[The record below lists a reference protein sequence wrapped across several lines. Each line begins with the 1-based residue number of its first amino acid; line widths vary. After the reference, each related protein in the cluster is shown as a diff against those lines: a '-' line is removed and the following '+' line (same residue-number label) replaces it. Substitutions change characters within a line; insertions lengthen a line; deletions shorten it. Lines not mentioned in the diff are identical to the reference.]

1 MDSSLTLCKKS
12 HSILKPKIRIVHIF
26 APEIIKTDPSNFRQL
41 VQLLTGKPEKK
52 KKKKKQ
58 QQQVALMAEET
69 EMKNMERLKEEKE
82 EEEEERK
89 AWMLRNSGG
98 SLTDFGEVDEL
109 FF

>member
-1 MDSSLTLCKKS
+1 MDSKLTLCKKS

-41 VQLLTGKPEKK
+41 VQLLTGKPESKKMKK
-52 KKKKKQ
+52 KL
-58 QQQVALMAEET
+58 QQVALMAEET
-69 EMKNMERLKEEKE
+69 DMKNEERLKE

-89 AWMLRNSGG
+89 NSGG
-98 SLTDFGEVDEL
+98 SLTDFGDVDDL

>member
-1 MDSSLTLCKKS
+1 MDSKLTLCKKS
-12 HSILKPKIRIVHIF
+12 HTLLKPKIRIVHIF

-41 VQLLTGKPEKK
+41 VQLLTGKPER

-69 EMKNMERLKEEKE
+69 ERKNKERLKE

-89 AWMLRNSGG
+89 NSGG
-98 SLTDFGEVDEL
+98 SVTDFGDVDEL